1 MSSLVR
7 DLWPDRWVGDRA
19 RQRLAVLREVDPW
32 LVLCVVALL
41 LCGLVFIGSATSDDA
56 QFGNQQGRQALFV
69 LCGAGIGFFLLL
81 VPYARLMRGAWLLYF
96 VTLAALLG
104 LPLFAPVINGARRW
118 YALPGFS
125 IQPSEFAKLA
135 VVLALAALLRFKS
148 RARTFE
154 GLIVPMLVAAL
165 PAVLI
170 LRQPDLGSSLV
181 FAPVLL
187 SMCFVAGAPTR
198 SVLLVVVL
206 AMGIG
211 VLAYFTSLHGYQK
224 ERIDVWLQH
233 WTWTEEALATSKD
246 ARTAIRGTGYQPWQA
261 LIALGGGGLFG
272 FGIGEGPQNVYD
284 FLPYRSEDYV
294 FAVVGE
300 ESGWLGCVL
309 VLGLM
314 FTLVL
319 GILGIAG
326 RTRERFGRLV
336 CVGVATWLGTQALV
350 HVAVCAWLVPATGLP
365 MPMLSYGGSSTL
377 ATLLGIVVCLN
388 IGARREPVL
397 AGDGFR

>member
-1 MSSLVR
+1 MSSMAR
-7 DLWPDRWVGDRA
+7 ELWPDRWFGDRA

-32 LVLCVVALL
+32 LVLCTVALL
-41 LCGLVFIGSATSDDA
+41 LCGLVFIGSATQDDA

-69 LCGAGIGFFLLL
+69 VCGAGISFFLLL

-96 VTLAALLG
+96 ATVVALLG
-104 LPLFAPVINGARRW
+104 LPFFAPVINGARRW
-118 YALPGFS
+118 YSLPGFS

-148 RARTFE
+148 RARTVE
-154 GLIVPMLVAAL
+154 GLFVPMLVAAV
-165 PAVLI
+165 PALLI
-170 LRQPDLGSSLV
+170 LRQPDLGSALV

-187 SMCFVAGAPTR
+187 AMCFVAGAPPR
-198 SVLLVVVL
+198 SVLLVVLVAL
-206 AMGIG
+206 G
-211 VLAYFTSLHGYQK
+211 VGVIAYFTSLHGYQK
-224 ERIDVWLQH
+224 ERIDVWLKH
-233 WTWTEEALATSKD
+233 WTWTDELIKADEGVRDLILNK
-246 ARTAIRGTGYQPWQA
+246 GYQSWQA
-261 LIALGGGGLFG
+261 LIAMGGGGLTG
-272 FGIGEGPQNVYD
+272 FGIGSGPQNRYD

-300 ESGWLGCVL
+300 ETGWLGCVL

-314 FTLVL
+314 FALVI
-319 GILGIAG
+319 GILGIAA

-336 CVGVATWLGTQALV
+336 CVGVATWLGMQSLV

-365 MPMLSYGGSSTL
+365 MPALSYGGSSTM